1 MAGARQGSSLM
12 GFIPKALRPTYSD
25 IGAGVLWGGTALLGA
40 IWVVQPFG
48 WMKDQLFPPPKEEEN
63 VDCSGGFCSGDEEIP
78 CKEEHFSVVAVACDL
93 CVTTKY
99 CFLLFLDY
107 NVSS

>member
-63 VDCSGGFCSGDEEIP
+63 VDCSGGFCSRDEEIP
-78 CKEEHFSVVAVACDL
+78 FTSFAVQIVQEVSVLEKKSHV
-93 CVTTKY
+93 KKS
-99 CFLLFLDY
+99 LFGD
-107 NVSS
+107 

>member
-1 MAGARQGSSLM
+1 M

-48 WMKDQLFPPPKEEEN
+48 WMKDQLFPPPKEEE
-63 VDCSGGFCSGDEEIP
+63 
-78 CKEEHFSVVAVACDL
+78 K
-93 CVTTKY
+93 
-99 CFLLFLDY
+99 
-107 NVSS
+107 